1 MSVPATTNLAPPRR
15 PASTLL
21 IVAVG
26 MLMTMILVCG
36 GGGAA
41 LLYLGPHRAEQA
53 LERIQRGRPPIASP
67 GVADWMTSR
76 VLAPVYTV
84 ALDAVAS
91 SEQVT
96 ERLGDA
102 VGPAI
107 DVDEMYRRTTSGELQ
122 GEETIEFDIQGE
134 KGTAVVTAVASNK
147 LDEDNPVAPI
157 MHYQGYRTAKITVTF
172 SDGTKI
178 DVPPPKDQPA
188 MEIR

>member
-1 MSVPATTNLAPPRR
+1 MHAPAPTNPAPPRR

-26 MLMTMILVCG
+26 TLMTMILVCG

-67 GVADWMTSR
+67 AVADWMTSR

-84 ALDAVAS
+84 ALDAVAAN
-91 SEQVT
+91 ELVI
-96 ERLGDA
+96 ERLGETIQP
-102 VGPAI
+102 VLEE
-107 DVDEMYRRTTSGELQ
+107 DELYRRTTSGELS

-134 KGTAVVTAVASNK
+134 KGTGVVTVVASSK
-147 LDEDNPVAPI
+147 LDGDNPVAPI
-157 MHYQGYRTAKITVTF
+157 MYDSGHRVVKITVTF

-178 DVPPPKDQPA
+178 EVPPPKEQPG